1 MATTNVTANTQVRS
15 QKNLAVGRCTVLLSV
30 QSRELASEYHTLLF
44 GHLPRQ
50 RYTWAPEASMA
61 DQTQS
66 YKNHAR
72 FLPPYHF
79 FVMPVL
85 LLNVL
90 NTGRHLFQQATV
102 HNLWEVVFAL
112 GLLGLGLFSRV
123 QALTVQDRV
132 IRLEERLRLRQL
144 LPADL
149 HPHI

>member
-1 MATTNVTANTQVRS
+1 
-15 QKNLAVGRCTVLLSV
+15 
-30 QSRELASEYHTLLF
+30 
-44 GHLPRQ
+44 
-50 RYTWAPEASMA
+50 MA

-85 LLNVL
+85 LVNFL
-90 NTGRHLFQQATV
+90 NTGRHLFQQMTL
-102 HNLWEVVFAL
+102 HNVWEVVFAL

-149 HPHI
+149 HPHIDALTHRQLVALRFASDQELADLVREVIAGQLATPKDIKLKVRNWRPDFLRA